1 MKVSDIQTPHRL
13 DQENKTGFLSSYTH
27 QTFPTSFT
35 DGHDNI
41 CDPNSHCQ
49 RVAGPVLEQGCAR
62 GTFWQD
68 RIHVCVASRQRV
80 AEDMPA
86 DPTAEHS
93 GPRRGRSEPTKCDSH
108 ACSPPYSSVENEWLL
123 GLLCGPRN
131 EPRFREQTFRTK
143 KKEGSHEY
151 QVASRA
157 SRGGHWGW
165 KGNVRGPSRR
175 ALLEL
180 PAHSRSGPLGV
191 TVSPLALWPR
201 ASASRLPATRRTLS
215 SVTAAFSGL
224 CLGQRCLSQCVCAA
238 LCTEAA

>member
-1 MKVSDIQTPHRL
+1 MCVWPPGSVWQKTCQLTPLQSTAGHGVGAQSPQSVTATPAPHL
-13 DQENKTGFLSSYTH
+13 TAPLKTNGSSV
-27 QTFPTSFT
+27 
-35 DGHDNI
+35 
-41 CDPNSHCQ
+41 C
-49 RVAGPVLEQGCAR
+49 
-62 GTFWQD
+62 
-68 RIHVCVASRQRV
+68 CVAPGMSHGLGNK
-80 AEDMPA
+80 
-86 DPTAEHS
+86 HS
-93 GPRRGRSEPTKCDSH
+93 ELRRRKPRALS
-108 ACSPPYSSVENEWLL
+108 CSQSLM
-123 GLLCGPRN
+123 
-131 EPRFREQTFRTK
+131 
-143 KKEGSHEY
+143 
-151 QVASRA
+151 
-157 SRGGHWGW
+157 GGHWAW